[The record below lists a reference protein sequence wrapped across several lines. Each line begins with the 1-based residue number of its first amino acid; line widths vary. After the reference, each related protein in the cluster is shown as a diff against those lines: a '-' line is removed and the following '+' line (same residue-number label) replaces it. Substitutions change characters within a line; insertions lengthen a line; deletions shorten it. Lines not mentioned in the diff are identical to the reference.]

1 MWHFFNIE
9 YKTKS
14 FIAYLPKLF
23 ASINTPSVIKYICMN
38 CLCIG
43 HYCHNVI
50 HQQVK
55 VGDKE
60 VDIMKGFML
69 YITTKL
75 GNPTYTPEISAR
87 TSIVDFTV
95 TMKGLEDQLLGVVIM
110 TEKNVLAF

>member
-1 MWHFFNIE
+1 
-9 YKTKS
+9 
-14 FIAYLPKLF
+14 
-23 ASINTPSVIKYICMN
+23 
-38 CLCIG
+38 
-43 HYCHNVI
+43 
-50 HQQVK
+50 

-110 TEKNVLAF
+110 TEKNVLAFSNIYLYRTF